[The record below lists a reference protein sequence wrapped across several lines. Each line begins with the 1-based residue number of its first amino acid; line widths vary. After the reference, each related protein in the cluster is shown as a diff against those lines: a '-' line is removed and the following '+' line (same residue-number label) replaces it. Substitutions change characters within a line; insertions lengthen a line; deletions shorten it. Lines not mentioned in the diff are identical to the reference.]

1 MSHERFYSR
10 ANGPTLHR
18 VNTVRWLDVVSPRHL
33 AGGGDPRHVTEH
45 LLASGW
51 SNHSVPGFPHVLLE
65 SPDHRLRLT
74 LEPQPDAH
82 SAWWRIHPAENRT
95 WSAQF
100 GGHTP
105 AAMNAGFTDAL
116 DSRAPHP
123 DTDLWHLR
131 ASRGWSRLAGR
142 EQAALS
148 PDETALLSRVS
159 AISETPRWRWT
170 VQVSVPLSDGQHRW
184 IWNASIDETAP
195 AAALAGFVTALT
207 EPGRCCATRA
217 RPQPS
222 RSDTSTPTGAS
233 SPRNSMVAS
242 ICSASKPLRVPA
254 RSIHHR
260 QHRPR
265 PLPRGSP
272 ATRSTADQAR
282 PYAPSFPFHEGR

>member
-10 ANGPTLHR
+10 VNGPTLHR
-18 VNTVRWLDVVSPRHL
+18 VNTVRWLDEVSPRHL
-33 AGGGDPRHVTEH
+33 AGGGDPRHLTEH

-51 SNHSVPGFPHVLLE
+51 NNHSVPGFPHVLLE
-65 SPDHRLRLT
+65 SPDHRLHLT

-82 SAWWRIHPAENRT
+82 SAWWRIHPAENRM

-105 AAMNAGFTDAL
+105 VEMIAGFTDAL
-116 DSRAPHP
+116 DSPAPHP
-123 DTDLWHLR
+123 ETDTDLWHLP

-148 PDETALLSRVS
+148 PDETALLSQVS

-207 EPGRCCATRA
+207 EPGPLLRDEGQTTALTFGYLD
-217 RPQPS
+217 S
-222 RSDTSTPTGAS
+222 HRSVVTPE
-233 SPRNSMVAS
+233 
-242 ICSASKPLRVPA
+242 
-254 RSIHHR
+254 
-260 QHRPR
+260 QHRRRHLQRLEAAQRPGPPDPSPSAPAPPPPQRQPR
-265 PLPRGSP
+265 HKK
-272 ATRSTADQAR
+272 QC
-282 PYAPSFPFHEGR
+282 